1 MLFIIAV
8 GFNKLS
14 EIYMNEQVGHTDQIK
29 QINLKLVYRLIDQ
42 LGSISRISLAK
53 KAQLAPASITK
64 ITREL
69 INAHLIKEVE
79 FPDLG
84 FRGRPITGLEI
95 VSQGWQFL
103 CIRINQGSLILSL
116 YELNN
121 KLLHEDITELIAND
135 NHSFNEQLLTKIEYF
150 FTCYQGCLER
160 LVAISVITNAIIN
173 SIDGIIVSSPYY
185 NIKNFP
191 LKERLEAR
199 IGLPIY
205 LQNCTTA
212 WTMSEFF
219 SGASKYRKN
228 IIQIAIDDHINA
240 CIITKGSIL
249 ALGNSHAI
257 EIGHININFEGIDC
271 YCGNQGCLETHIAI
285 PQILKKAQSIAKQ
298 YPSSTLNKE
307 KISIDDFCQA
317 INLQDPIAVDI
328 LEKVGRQIGNTLAV
342 MVNIFNPQLILIG
355 SPLNKVKNQLFHV
368 ITKQIRQKSLPC
380 YQNKVSLVATKFN
393 NEGTILATAIIKD
406 ALYNGSLLAKLMAG

>member
-1 MLFIIAV
+1 MLFIIGI
-8 GFNKLS
+8 GFNKLR

-42 LGSISRISLAK
+42 FGPISRISLAK
-53 KAQLAPASITK
+53 KARLAPASITK

-69 INAHLIKEVE
+69 TNAQLIKEIE

-84 FRGRPITGLEI
+84 FRGRPTTGLEI
-95 VSQGWQFL
+95 VSRGWQFL
-103 CIRINQGSLILSL
+103 CLRINKGSLILSL

-135 NHSFNEQLLTKIEYF
+135 NYSFHDQLLTKIEYF
-150 FTCYQGCLER
+150 FTCHQGCLER

-173 SIDGIIVSSPYY
+173 SIDGIIISSPYY
-185 NIKNFP
+185 SIKNFP
-191 LKERLEAR
+191 LKEKLQAR

-219 SGASKYRKN
+219 SGASKHKKN
-228 IIQIAIDDHINA
+228 IIQIVIDKHVGA
-240 CIITKGSIL
+240 SIITKGNIL
-249 ALGNSHAI
+249 SLGNSHAI
-257 EIGHININFEGIDC
+257 EIGHVNINTDGVAC

-285 PQILKKAQSIAKQ
+285 PHILKKAKSSAHQ
-298 YPSSTLNKE
+298 YPDSTLNKK
-307 KISIDDFCQA
+307 KISINDFCQA
-317 INLQDPIAVDI
+317 INLRDPIAINI
-328 LEKVGRQIGNTLAV
+328 LEKVGQQIGNTLAV

-355 SPLNKVKNQLFHV
+355 SPLNAVKEQLFPIITTHV
-368 ITKQIRQKSLPC
+368 LQKSLPC
-380 YQNKVSLVATKFN
+380 YQNKISLVPTELN
-393 NEGTILATAIIKD
+393 NEGTFLATAIIKD
-406 ALYNGSLLAKLMAG
+406 ALYNGSLLAKLMDG

>member
-1 MLFIIAV
+1 
-8 GFNKLS
+8 
-14 EIYMNEQVGHTDQIK
+14 MNQQVGHTDQIK

-42 LGSISRISLAK
+42 FGSISRISLAK
-53 KAQLAPASITK
+53 KARLAPASITK

-69 INAHLIKEVE
+69 INAHLIREVE

-103 CIRINQGSLILSL
+103 CIRINKGSLILSL

-135 NHSFNEQLLTKIEYF
+135 NESFNEQLLTKIEYF
-150 FTCYQGCLER
+150 FSCHQGCLER

-173 SIDGIIVSSPYY
+173 SIDGIIISSPYY
-185 NIKNFP
+185 SIKNFP
-191 LKERLEAR
+191 LRERLETR

-219 SGASKYRKN
+219 SDTSKYKKN
-228 IIQIAIDDHINA
+228 IIQIVVDDHVSA
-240 CIITKGSIL
+240 CIVTKGSIL
-249 ALGNSHAI
+249 PLGNSHAI
-257 EIGHININFEGIDC
+257 EIGHININFEGVDC
-271 YCGNQGCLETHIAI
+271 FCGNQGCLETLIAI
-285 PQILKKAQSIAKQ
+285 PQILKKVQSIAHQ
-298 YPSSTLNKE
+298 YPDSILNKE
-307 KISIDDFCQA
+307 KISIHDLCQA

-328 LEKVGRQIGNTLAV
+328 LEKVGREIGNTLAV

-355 SPLNKVKNQLFHV
+355 SPLNEVKNQLFPIINKH
-368 ITKQIRQKSLPC
+368 ILQKSLPC
-380 YQNKVSLVATKFN
+380 YQNKMSLVATKFN
-393 NEGTILATAIIKD
+393 NEGTLLATAIIKD
-406 ALYNGSLLAKLMAG
+406 ALYNGSLLAKLMEG

>member
-1 MLFIIAV
+1 MLFIIAID
-8 GFNKLS
+8 FNTLS
-14 EIYMNEQVGHTDQIK
+14 KIFMNQQVGHTDQIK

-42 LGSISRISLAK
+42 FGSISRISLAK
-53 KAQLAPASITK
+53 KARLAPASITK

-69 INAHLIKEVE
+69 INAHLIREVE

-95 VSQGWQFL
+95 VSQGWEFL
-103 CIRINQGSLILSL
+103 CIRINKGSLILSL

-135 NHSFNEQLLTKIEYF
+135 NDSFNEQLLTKIEYF
-150 FTCYQGCLER
+150 FSCHQGCLER

-173 SIDGIIVSSPYY
+173 SIDGIIISSPYY
-185 NIKNFP
+185 SIKNFP
-191 LKERLEAR
+191 LRERLETR

-219 SGASKYRKN
+219 SDTSKYKKN
-228 IIQIAIDDHINA
+228 IIQIVVDDHVSA
-240 CIITKGSIL
+240 CIVTKGSIL
-249 ALGNSHAI
+249 PLGNSHAI
-257 EIGHININFEGIDC
+257 EIGHININFEGVDC

-285 PQILKKAQSIAKQ
+285 PQILKKVQSIAHQ
-298 YPSSTLNKE
+298 YPNSILNKE
-307 KISIDDFCQA
+307 KISIHDLCQA

-328 LEKVGRQIGNTLAV
+328 LEKVGREIGNTLAV

-355 SPLNKVKNQLFHV
+355 SPLNEVKNQLFPIINKH
-368 ITKQIRQKSLPC
+368 ILQKSLPC
-380 YQNKVSLVATKFN
+380 YQNKMSLVATKFN
-393 NEGTILATAIIKD
+393 NEGTLLATAIIKD
-406 ALYNGSLLAKLMAG
+406 ALYNGSLLAKLMEG